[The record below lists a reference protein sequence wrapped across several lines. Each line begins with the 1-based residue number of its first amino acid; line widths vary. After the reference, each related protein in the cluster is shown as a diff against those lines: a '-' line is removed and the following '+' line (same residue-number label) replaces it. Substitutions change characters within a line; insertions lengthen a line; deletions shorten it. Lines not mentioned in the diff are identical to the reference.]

1 MKEFKSALQNY
12 AVFSGRA
19 TRRDYWM
26 FMLFYFLIGLGLGFV
41 DVVTGLY
48 SWELDAGPLSG
59 GYSLVMLIPCLAIS
73 VRRMHDSGHSGWWVL
88 LAFIPLLGTLPC
100 FIFMLLGS
108 DRDNEYGP
116 RPAMT
121 LDASRGPRV
130 AG

>member
-19 TRRDYWM
+19 TRRDYWI
-26 FMLFYFLIGLGLGFV
+26 FQLFYFLIGLVLSMV
-41 DVVTGLY
+41 DMEMGLY
-48 SWELDAGPLSG
+48 SWELKAGPLSG
-59 GYSLVMLIPCLAIS
+59 VFGAAILIPWVAIA

-88 LAFIPLLGTLPC
+88 LALIPLLGTLPY

-108 DRDNEYGP
+108 DGDNEYGP